1 MNLKFR
7 YIKNKKTE
15 NLVLLVF
22 FLLLNFGRNLMGVYI
37 FNFRIGEYVVG
48 LLFLLFHL
56 FIIKEKNRVL
66 RNIYL
71 SFLLIFYFKLLS
83 VLTSIDDLLLFR
95 FSSTIWVIPT
105 ISIAKS
111 INLNKKKITFTL
123 FASLLTLYFLNNVY
137 YPEFIKNFYL
147 LNSDKFDFTKP
158 SDLFLIFATTIFF
171 TYKFFDLKFFY
182 ISTVLFSF
190 LYAPIFFNQSRG
202 AFLAY
207 LLLILLFFLDIISK
221 HYTINTYKY
230 FIYIFLLFVIYI
242 GFGINNL
249 NEVLL
254 SEEQISSNN
263 FSIDLNKKV
272 FPDSQFYIDNEIIK
286 SRDENINWRLEIWQ
300 ITLRDM
306 SSNNQLLIGNNIHEP
321 IPIMNHPYYR
331 TIKYNNYNLHNFVI
345 QFFAYFGA
353 IGLTILIFLFYYLVY
368 QYHKQNNYIDILI
381 YILPVLVVSS
391 FDSSMETVR
400 FPLIFYFAL
409 GSLNNIENK
418 FSLSNSTKKIIINLQ
433 KYLNLKTLS
442 ILRSLISYRKP
453 DAEKLA
459 KADELEEYN
468 QYKEFFRDIITPDT
482 NKTLMDF
489 GCGSGR
495 YLEIFKK
502 FKIVYLVDVSKHNL
516 KIASEKA
523 QKLKITTRAFRRSLS
538 FLPVKVDYFFSAG
551 VFGYFYQFDSKVLD
565 KIYSLLRKDGIA
577 VIQINIKHAF
587 SKDVLAV
594 EEKKVLEL
602 LDGYNFKIHKSKVVH
617 EGELQ
622 NYEDLYVVEIN
633 R

>member
-1 MNLKFR
+1 
-7 YIKNKKTE
+7 
-15 NLVLLVF
+15 
-22 FLLLNFGRNLMGVYI
+22 MGVYI

>member
-37 FNFRIGEYVVG
+37 FNFRLGEYVVG

-207 LLLILLFFLDIISK
+207 LILILLFFLDIISK

>member
-1 MNLKFR
+1 
-7 YIKNKKTE
+7 
-15 NLVLLVF
+15 
-22 FLLLNFGRNLMGVYI
+22 MGVYI
-37 FNFRIGEYVVG
+37 FNFRLGEYVVG
-48 LLFLLFHL
+48 LLFLLFH
-56 FIIKEKNRVL
+56 FYIIKEKNRGL
-66 RNIYL
+66 RYIYL
-71 SFLLIFYFKLLS
+71 SFLLIFYFKFLL
-83 VLTSIDDLLLFR
+83 VLTSVENLLLFR
-95 FSSTIWVIPT
+95 FSSTIWVIAA

-111 INLNKKKITFTL
+111 INLNKNKITFIL
-123 FASLLTLYFLNNVY
+123 LASLLSLYLLNNVY
-137 YPEFIKNFYL
+137 YPEFIKNFFL

-158 SDLFLIFATTIFF
+158 SDLFLIFATTTFF
-171 TYKFFDLKFFY
+171 TYKFFEAKFFY

-190 LYAPIFFNQSRG
+190 LYVPIFFNQSRG

-207 LLLILLFFLDIISK
+207 LLLIFLFFLDVISK
-221 HYTINTYKY
+221 HYKINIYKY
-230 FIYIFLLFVIYI
+230 FIYIFLFFSIYI
-242 GFGINNL
+242 GFAINNL

-263 FSIDLNKKV
+263 FSIDLNKKI
-272 FPDSQFYIDNEIIK
+272 FPDSQFYIDKGIIK

-306 SSNNQLLIGNNIHEP
+306 ESNNQLLIGNNIHER
-321 IPIMNHPYYR
+321 IPIMNHPYFR
-331 TIKYNNYNLHNFVI
+331 TIKYNNYNLHNFLI

-353 IGLTILIFLFYYLVY
+353 IGLSILIFLFYYLVY
-368 QYHKQNNYIDILI
+368 LYHKQNNYFDILI

-400 FPLIFYFAL
+400 FPLIFYFAIGL
-409 GSLNNIENK
+409 LNNIENK
-418 FSLSNSTKKIIINLQ
+418 FIFRLSDRTKILIINLQ

-442 ILRSLISYRKP
+442 IFRSLISYRKI

-459 KADELEEYN
+459 KADESEEYI
-468 QYKEFFRDIITPDT
+468 QYKEFFSDLITPDT
-482 NKTLMDF
+482 NKSLMDF
-489 GCGSGR
+489 GCGTGR

-523 QKLKITTRAFRRSLS
+523 QKLKISTRVLRRSLS

-565 KIYSLLRKDGIA
+565 KIYSLLNKDGKA
-577 VIQINIKHAF
+577 LIQINIKHKF
-587 SKDVLAV
+587 IKDVLAV
-594 EEKKVLEL
+594 EEAKVLEL
-602 LDGYNFKIHKSKVVH
+602 LEGYNFKIHKSKVVH